1 MAVCGWRP
9 PGKVAE
15 SPYTVHIEEEI
26 VVADTKPDDAVLG
39 GWLATI
45 PREARNK
52 ILALATPASF
62 PAGTEIMREGDHV
75 GWFGVVASGRI
86 ALQLGVSGRGQVT
99 LETVEVG
106 EVFGVSALVPPHRAT
121 TTATAVSDVEAL
133 VVDASAIRSLFEQD
147 CEFAASVYFAVAR
160 ALLGRL
166 DAAHEALIDLSGG
179 ASSTVPR

>member
-1 MAVCGWRP
+1 VATTPDKAV
-9 PGKVAE
+9 V
-15 SPYTVHIEEEI
+15 
-26 VVADTKPDDAVLG
+26 G
-39 GWLATI
+39 GWLGTM
-45 PREARNK
+45 PRDARNK
-52 ILALATPASF
+52 ILAMATPASF

-75 GWFGVVASGRI
+75 GWFGIVSSGRI

-106 EVFGVSALVPPHRAT
+106 EVFGLSALVPPHKAT
-121 TTATAVSDVEAL
+121 TTAAAVGDVDAL
-133 VVDASAIRSLFEQD
+133 VVDATAMRSLFEQD

-179 ASSTVPR
+179 AGSTGS